1 MAVKYVIISTSE
13 VENIDFSQ
21 VLQNSVRTLRVSEDG
36 NYTFVKFKGDTPSF
50 LEGKTQYTAEEFI
63 TILDD
68 TSGVW
73 FISEA
78 EQNTWRDEAR
88 IVLSKLNPFNWL

>member
-1 MAVKYVIISTSE
+1 MSVKYVIIGTDE
-13 VENIDFSQ
+13 VENVDFSQ
-21 VLQNSVRTLRVSEDG
+21 VSQDSAKTLRISEDG
-36 NYTFVKFKGDTPSF
+36 NFTFLKFKGDTPSF

-68 TSGVW
+68 TSGIW

-78 EQNTWRDEAR
+78 EQNTWKDEAR
-88 IVLSKLNPFNWL
+88 IVLSKLNPFNWF

>member
-1 MAVKYVIISTSE
+1 MSVKYVIIGTDE
-13 VENIDFSQ
+13 VENVDFSQ
-21 VLQNSVRTLRVSEDG
+21 VSQDSAKTLRVSEDG
-36 NYTFVKFKGDTPSF
+36 NFTFLKFKGDTPYF

-68 TSGVW
+68 TSGIW

-78 EQNTWRDEAR
+78 EQNTWKDEAR
-88 IVLSKLNPFNWL
+88 IVLSKLNPFNWF

>member
-1 MAVKYVIISTSE
+1 MSVKYVIIGTDE
-13 VENIDFSQ
+13 VENVDFSQ
-21 VLQNSVRTLRVSEDG
+21 VSQDSAKTLRVSEDG
-36 NYTFVKFKGDTPSF
+36 NFTFLKFKGDTPSF

-68 TSGVW
+68 TSGIW

-78 EQNTWRDEAR
+78 EENTWQDDAR
-88 IVLSKLNPFNWL
+88 VVLSKLNPFNWF